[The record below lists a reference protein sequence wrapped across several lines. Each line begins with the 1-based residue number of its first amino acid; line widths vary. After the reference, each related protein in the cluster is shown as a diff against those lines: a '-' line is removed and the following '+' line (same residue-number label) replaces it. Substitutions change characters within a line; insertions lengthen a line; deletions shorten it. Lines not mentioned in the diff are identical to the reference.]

1 MKSQALLS
9 TKWLS
14 GCVLGAAIAA
24 SAGPACADGSASTPA
39 AGPDA
44 GLEEIVVTARQRE
57 ERLID
62 VPVTVE
68 AFTAGEIKAAGI
80 ERPQDFLALTP
91 GVSFVKAAEAG
102 DLQVSIRG
110 LNTGRDNEPNIAFLV
125 DGVLQT
131 NPFALSQELAN
142 IQQIEVLKGPQGAV
156 YGRNAVAGAIIIDT
170 KKPTDEFEADTTLSY
185 GDYHTSRANLWLS
198 GPIVEGVDA
207 GVSAFYTRTHG
218 FFSNS
223 YLDCDDCVDFYE
235 EYGVAPRFI
244 VKVGD
249 NGTLDVKAKYSKIND
264 GAINYN
270 ASFALPDFAAA
281 LNTPSFYENVNDHAF
296 DYINDIVPQNVQTN
310 VDFSVKGDWKFDTGT
325 LTAWYAY
332 NHQDNYFL
340 TDGTSA
346 AFGLYTAAQ
355 NSAGASYCQQDL
367 NNQVGGP
374 LPSPTFYAGL
384 NSVLPPYSPTRCDGY
399 QYQLRNQVDNSI
411 EIRFTSPSDQPLRW
425 LGGLYLA
432 DIRRHVVVSQG
443 SDQGDG
449 FETQAFVAAG
459 GPNPTDLLYD
469 DDFASKVWAPFAQ
482 VSYDILSNL
491 ESAVALRYDSEHR
504 SVDNNVPKVSP
515 QTIGFGAFG
524 TPVCPDGPNTASC
537 TGYIN
542 PYYNVNPT
550 ATSIP
555 SRSATFSQLEPK
567 VTLNWK
573 FVPDWSAFASWGIGF
588 RSGGFNSSGS
598 AATVQEYLGGLKY
611 VTPGGTVT
619 TTPAISDVD
628 DEYKK
633 EVSKA
638 AEIGVKG
645 ELLDHSVFLSADYYY
660 TRVDNMQIFNFYAG
674 PFGLLRVVTN
684 INEATLQGAEAEVK
698 WKIDQYVSVF
708 AGGASVHSDIN
719 DYAGR
724 PYTDGNKVPY
734 APSYTADAGVTFT
747 VPVAPDGGAL
757 FARFD
762 ANSTGKTWF
771 SPVQNNSVQTEF
783 GVPGNYSKT
792 ARDAFTL
799 LNARVG
805 YNAPN
810 WALTAWVRNLANK
823 EYLSEVIPA
832 PEFGGS
838 FDQQGAPRSFG
849 LDFRYQFAGGKR

>member
-1 MKSQALLS
+1 MTSQAFHVTRLIGLF
-9 TKWLS
+9 
-14 GCVLGAAIAA
+14 LGTVGATVAA
-24 SAGPACADGSASTPA
+24 A
-39 AGPDA
+39 AGADSSATTTSATGPNA
-44 GLEEIVVTARQRE
+44 ALEEIVVTARERE

-62 VPVTVE
+62 VPVSEEV
-68 AFTAGEIKAAGI
+68 FTATDIKAAGI

-156 YGRNAVAGAIIIDT
+156 YGRNAVAGAIIIET
-170 KKPTDEFEADTTLSY
+170 KKPTDEVEADTTLSY

-198 GPIVEGVDA
+198 GPIVDGVDA

-244 VKVGD
+244 VKIGG
-249 NGTLDVKAKYSKIND
+249 NGTLDIKAKYSRISD

-270 ASFALPDFAAA
+270 ASFALPAFASAF
-281 LNTPSFYENVNDHAF
+281 NSPGFYENVNDHTF
-296 DYINDIVPQNVQTN
+296 DYINDVVPQNVQTN
-310 VDFSVKGDWKFDTGT
+310 RDFSIKGDWKYDAGT

-332 NHQDNYFL
+332 NDQDNYFL

-346 AFGLYTAAQ
+346 AFDLYTDAR
-355 NSAGASYCQQDL
+355 NSSGVPYCQQDL

-374 LPSPTFYAGL
+374 LPAPAFYAGTG
-384 NSVLPPYSPTRCDGY
+384 SVLPPYSPTRCDGY
-399 QYQLRNQVDNSI
+399 QYQLRNQIDNSI
-411 EIRFTSPSDQPLRW
+411 EIRFTSPGDQSLRW

-443 SDQGDG
+443 SDQGNG
-449 FETQAFVAAG
+449 FETTAFVPTG

-469 DDFASKVWAPFAQ
+469 DNFSSKVWAPFAQ
-482 VSYDILSNL
+482 VSYDILTNL
-491 ESAVALRYDSEHR
+491 ESAFALRFDSEHR
-504 SVDNNVPKVSP
+504 SVDNDVPKVSP
-515 QTIGFGAFG
+515 QTIGFGAFA

-567 VTLNWK
+567 VTFNWK

-598 AATVQEYLGGLKY
+598 AATVQEYLGGLRY
-611 VTPGGTVT
+611 VTPAGVVT
-619 TTPAISDVD
+619 TTPAISDVN
-628 DEYKK
+628 DEYRK
-633 EVSKA
+633 EVSRA

-645 ELLDHSVFLSADYYY
+645 ELLDRSVFLSADYYY
-660 TRVDNMQIFNFYAG
+660 TRVDDMQIFNFFAG

-684 INEATLQGAEAEVK
+684 INQATLQGVEGDAK
-698 WKIDQYVSVF
+698 WKINQYVSVF
-708 AGGASVHSDIN
+708 AGAATVDSNIDN
-719 DYAGR
+719 YAGR

-799 LNARVG
+799 LNARLG
-805 YNAPN
+805 YNAPQ

-849 LDFRYQFAGGKR
+849 LDFRYHFAGGKR

>member
-1 MKSQALLS
+1 MKSQPLRSTRLLIALLFG
-9 TKWLS
+9 TI
-14 GCVLGAAIAA
+14 APAIAA
-24 SAGPACADGSASTPA
+24 PAGADSSATSTAATGPN
-39 AGPDA
+39 A
-44 GLEEIVVTARQRE
+44 GLDEIVVTARERE

-62 VPVTVE
+62 VPVSE
-68 AFTAGEIKAAGI
+68 AVFTATEIKAAGI

-156 YGRNAVAGAIIIDT
+156 YGRNAVAGAIIIET
-170 KKPTDEFEADTTLSY
+170 KKPTDEFQADTTLSY

-198 GPIVEGVDA
+198 GPIVDGVDA

-244 VKVGD
+244 VTIGG
-249 NGTLDVKAKYSKIND
+249 NGTLDIKAKYSRISD

-270 ASFALPDFAAA
+270 ASFALPAFATAS
-281 LNTPSFYENVNDHAF
+281 PGFYENVNDHAF
-296 DYINDIVPQNVQTN
+296 DYINNVVPQNVQTN
-310 VDFSVKGDWKFDTGT
+310 RDFSIKGDWKYDAGT

-332 NHQDNYFL
+332 NDQDNYFL

-346 AFGLYTAAQ
+346 AFGLYTDAQ
-355 NSAGASYCQQDL
+355 NSAGTLYCQQDL

-374 LPSPTFYAGL
+374 LPAPAFYNGTG
-384 NSVLPPYSPTRCDGY
+384 SVLPPYSPTRCDGY
-399 QYQLRNQVDNSI
+399 QYQLRNQIDNSI
-411 EIRFTSPSDQPLRW
+411 EIRFTSPNDQSLRW

-432 DIRRHVVVSQG
+432 DIRRHVVVAQG
-443 SDQGDG
+443 SDQGAG
-449 FETQAFVAAG
+449 FETTAFVPTG

-469 DDFASKVWAPFAQ
+469 DNFESKVWAPFAQ
-482 VSYDILSNL
+482 VSYDILTNL
-491 ESAVALRYDSEHR
+491 ESAFALRFDSEHR
-504 SVDNNVPKVSP
+504 SVDNDVPKVSP
-515 QTIGFGAFG
+515 QTIGFGADG
-524 TPVCPDGPNTASC
+524 KPVCADGPNTASC

-550 ATSIP
+550 APSIP

-611 VTPGGTVT
+611 VTPAGAVT
-619 TTPAISDVD
+619 TTPAISDVN
-628 DEYKK
+628 DEYRK
-633 EVSKA
+633 EVSRA
-638 AEIGVKG
+638 SEIGVKG
-645 ELLDHSVFLSADYYY
+645 ELFDRSVFLSADYYY
-660 TRVDNMQIFNFYAG
+660 TRVDDMQIFNFFAG

-684 INEATLQGAEAEVK
+684 VNQATLQGVEGDVK

-708 AGGASVHSDIN
+708 AGAATIDSNIDN
-719 DYAGR
+719 YAGR

-747 VPVAPDGGAL
+747 VPIAPDGGAL

-783 GVPGNYSKT
+783 GVPGDYSKT
-792 ARDAFTL
+792 ARSAFTL
-799 LNARVG
+799 LNARIG
-805 YNAPN
+805 YNAPQ

-849 LDFRYQFAGGKR
+849 LDFRYHFEGGKQ